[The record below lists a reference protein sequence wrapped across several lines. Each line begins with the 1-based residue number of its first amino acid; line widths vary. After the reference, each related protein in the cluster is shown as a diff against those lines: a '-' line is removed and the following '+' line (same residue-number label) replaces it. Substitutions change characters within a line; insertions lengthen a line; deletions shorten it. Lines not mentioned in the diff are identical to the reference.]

1 MMDHPRPIL
10 NGKMA
15 LDLFITGQGFGVK
28 MKGNGTVTPLQILW
42 NFLIYS
48 L

>member
-1 MMDHPRPIL
+1 MMDHPCLIL
-10 NGKMA
+10 NDIMT
-15 LDLFITGQGFGVK
+15 LDLFITEQGFSVE

-42 NFLIYS
+42 KFLIYS

>member
-15 LDLFITGQGFGVK
+15 LDLFVTEQGFGVK

-42 NFLIYS
+42 KFLIYC

>member
-10 NGKMA
+10 NGKMD
-15 LDLFITGQGFGVK
+15 LDLFVTEQGFGVK
-28 MKGNGTVTPLQILW
+28 MKGNGTVAPLQILW
-42 NFLIYS
+42 KFLIYC